1 MIFVLIC
8 LGLEFFAAKKG
19 WIYGFVPIAIVSIC
33 CICLS
38 IYAQSQL
45 HNSKICIE
53 TMNLSGSTYAEVTV
67 KTDEKDNLISY
78 SHIYVKDMNGELIDV
93 AEIGFDNEKVYS
105 RYEVVAEDFAKK
117 YEVKGDSFPLERVNG
132 NFVELGGLAVSPETL
147 YLSMAAILLPLIYMC
162 VLGRWISRVQ
172 RRKRELKKMKLAEL

>member
-1 MIFVLIC
+1 M
-8 LGLEFFAAKKG
+8 LGFGIFAAKKG

-67 KTDEKDNLISY
+67 KTD
-78 SHIYVKDMNGELIDV
+78 
-93 AEIGFDNEKVYS
+93 EKVYS